1 MSKYNRHSQKTN
13 SSMKSED
20 RENVFH
26 QANSI
31 ISHSNQKDVKNGM
44 KIEESKKP
52 NGSISSSK
60 DIMDKLRQK
69 YPSKTSEY
77 IENNAVCSIKDNNDD
92 DDLLLYCE
100 GDEAEKNK
108 DRLLSFDAKKYELV
122 TTDEKLDDGEEFE
135 FNGAETYESSPS
147 DKFSPTGKPIPGF
160 NRNAHFLKPDSGS
173 PQLSFKAGS
182 STRSLSP
189 ASFMQTMTPPN
200 TMIDSCLSGRE
211 EPIKQTLL
219 KALNGLKD

>member
-60 DIMDKLRQK
+60 DIMDKLR
-69 YPSKTSEY
+69 YLFSYAIP
-77 IENNAVCSIKDNNDD
+77 IIH
-92 DDLLLYCE
+92 LLC
-100 GDEAEKNK
+100 
-108 DRLLSFDAKKYELV
+108 KK
-122 TTDEKLDDGEEFE
+122 
-135 FNGAETYESSPS
+135 S
-147 DKFSPTGKPIPGF
+147 
-160 NRNAHFLKPDSGS
+160 
-173 PQLSFKAGS
+173 
-182 STRSLSP
+182 
-189 ASFMQTMTPPN
+189 
-200 TMIDSCLSGRE
+200 
-211 EPIKQTLL
+211 
-219 KALNGLKD
+219 